1 MCFNILQH
9 LFFFDITS
17 LLKDKKSEKKWKHIL
32 YIYKKINNSVVT
44 LENKFKIMVK
54 SDDTI
59 ERNKLSV
66 IGCWLN
72 NTSLFWQITIHWNS
86 GYIEAHRMKKFI
98 FFDIVSFALCLES
111 LILQQGADSSM
122 VDGKF
127 IGFRINIIK
136 VNKNVF
142 DNPIAWALNYHIT
155 LFLIFR
161 GIPGRHK
168 FEFVLR
174 LSLDIFYEPP

>member
-1 MCFNILQH
+1 
-9 LFFFDITS
+9 
-17 LLKDKKSEKKWKHIL
+17 
-32 YIYKKINNSVVT
+32 
-44 LENKFKIMVK
+44 MVK
-54 SDDTI
+54 SDDII

-127 IGFRINIIK
+127 IGCRINIIK
-136 VNKNVF
+136 VNKKSFF
-142 DNPIAWALNYHIT
+142 DYLIVWEINYQIT
-155 LFLIFR
+155 PFFNFSEEFR
-161 GIPGRHK
+161 DAINSNSYSDYHWIYFTNRHK
-168 FEFVLR
+168 RELGHASFHPNGNQNGKEVFSFIQL
-174 LSLDIFYEPP
+174 F

>member
-17 LLKDKKSEKKWKHIL
+17 LLKRLKSEKKWKHIP
-32 YIYKKINNSVVT
+32 YIHKKINNSVVT

-136 VNKNVF
+136 VNKKS
-142 DNPIAWALNYHIT
+142 L
-155 LFLIFR
+155 LI
-161 GIPGRHK
+161 
-168 FEFVLR
+168 
-174 LSLDIFYEPP
+174 

>member
-1 MCFNILQH
+1 
-9 LFFFDITS
+9 
-17 LLKDKKSEKKWKHIL
+17 
-32 YIYKKINNSVVT
+32 
-44 LENKFKIMVK
+44 MVK

-127 IGFRINIIK
+127 IGLWKWYQSIQEKCI
-136 VNKNVF
+136 F
-142 DNPIAWALNYHIT
+142 DNSIAWALNYQIT
-155 LFLIFR
+155 LF
-161 GIPGRHK
+161 
-168 FEFVLR
+168 
-174 LSLDIFYEPP
+174 